1 MDAASDSSARNPP
14 MPPVTQGL
22 IIVTVLVFMLQLSGA
37 GALLDAFALWPSVG
51 NVLTAPWQLVTYS
64 FLHGSIGHIFFNLF
78 AVYMFGAPLEQVFG
92 PKRFAQ
98 LWFASV
104 FSGAL
109 MQVLVATLTGNM
121 VPVIGASAGVFG
133 LLLGY
138 GMLFPNRRL
147 MLLFPPIP
155 MPAKVFVVG
164 YGALEL
170 FLGLTG
176 MQAGVAHFAH
186 LGGMLGAWLMLRRF
200 TGRRRRG

>member
-1 MDAASDSSARNPP
+1 